1 MPDADDRPLEPVP
14 LGALLDAAV
23 GAHADDIALRMDES
37 SWTYRELA
45 AMVDRTAVA
54 LAGNGVTV
62 GSRVGLSAGNSPE
75 FVATVFATA
84 RLGATIV
91 MISTAWR
98 EREIV
103 HALGLTRPTHLVVDG
118 SGATDLAAIVTDRPV
133 LDIATL
139 DRSPDAGAAGPPRSP
154 DIDVDTLAVMVF
166 SSGTTGLPKAVQHTH
181 RTMFHGTVHWVDA
194 LGMTSADR
202 LQIATPPFH
211 ILGLLNLYAVVAAGA
226 SARLHRRF
234 DLDTVLHAIETDGIT
249 IEMAVAPI
257 ALAIASHPDLER
269 FDLSTLRYIMWG
281 ATPVTASVAE
291 TITRRTG
298 VRVMAAYGASELPFI
313 SANPVG
319 RPAEWR
325 LDSVG
330 PPPANVDV
338 RVVDLDTGAVL
349 GPGVAGELQLRS
361 PSLMIGYL
369 TDDGN
374 ADGGGTDRSIVD
386 GWYATGDVGT
396 VDAGG
401 WITITDRV
409 KEMIKVNGF
418 QVAPAEVEGVL
429 LGHAAVADCAV
440 YGVPDARTGEAV
452 VAAVVLREGA
462 AADADALRALVA
474 ETLASYKRVAEVVF
488 VDQIPRLP
496 SGKVLRRELRA
507 AHHV

>member
-1 MPDADDRPLEPVP
+1 MPGADPRPLGV
-14 LGALLDAAV
+14 LLDEAV
-23 GAHADDIALRMDES
+23 ADHADDVALRTDDS
-37 SWTYRELA
+37 SWTYGELQ
-45 AMVDRTAVA
+45 AMVDRTATT
-54 LAGNGVTV
+54 LAAHGVTV
-62 GSRVGLSAGNSPE
+62 GARVALSAGNSVE

-84 RLGATIV
+84 RLGATVV

-98 EREIV
+98 ELEV
-103 HALGLTRPTHLVVDG
+103 THALALTRPTHVVTDG
-118 SGATDLAAIVTDRPV
+118 SGATDLARLVTDRPV
-133 LDIATL
+133 LDIAAL
-139 DRSPDAGAAGPPRSP
+139 DGPADASAPGAVFAAHVDRP
-154 DIDVDTLAVMVF
+154 IDLDSLAVMVF

-181 RTMFHGTVHWVDA
+181 RTLFHGTRHWVEA

-234 DLDTVLHAIETDGIT
+234 DLDAVLHAIETDGIT
-249 IEMAVAPI
+249 IEMVVAPI

-298 VRVMAAYGASELPFI
+298 VPVMAAYGASELPFI
-313 SANPVG
+313 SANPVD
-319 RPAEWR
+319 RPDEWR

-330 PPPANVDV
+330 PTPADVAV
-338 RVVDLDTGAVL
+338 RVVDLDTGDVL
-349 GPGVAGELQLRS
+349 GTGRAGELQLRS

-369 TDDGN
+369 TDDEN
-374 ADGGGTDRSIVD
+374 NTSSDPSIVD

-396 VDAGG
+396 VDVDG
-401 WITITDRV
+401 WLTITDRV

-429 LGHAAVADCAV
+429 LGHAAVTDCAV
-440 YGVPDARTGEAV
+440 FGVPDERTGERV
-452 VAAVVLREGA
+452 VAAVVVRA
-462 AADADALRALVA
+462 ATNAEELRALVA
-474 ETLASYKRVAEVVF
+474 DTLASYKRVAEVVF

-507 AHHV
+507 GHTN

>member
-1 MPDADDRPLEPVP
+1 
-14 LGALLDAAV
+14 
-23 GAHADDIALRMDES
+23 
-37 SWTYRELA
+37 
-45 AMVDRTAVA
+45 
-54 LAGNGVTV
+54 
-62 GSRVGLSAGNSPE
+62 
-75 FVATVFATA
+75 
-84 RLGATIV
+84 
-91 MISTAWR
+91 
-98 EREIV
+98 
-103 HALGLTRPTHLVVDG
+103 
-118 SGATDLAAIVTDRPV
+118 
-133 LDIATL
+133 
-139 DRSPDAGAAGPPRSP
+139 
-154 DIDVDTLAVMVF
+154 
-166 SSGTTGLPKAVQHTH
+166 
-181 RTMFHGTVHWVDA
+181 MFHGTVHWVEA

-338 RVVDLDTGAVL
+338 RVVDLDTGEVL

-440 YGVPDARTGEAV
+440 YGVPDERTGEAV
-452 VAAVVLREGA
+452 VAAVVLRDGA

>member
-1 MPDADDRPLEPVP
+1 MPHGRPRPLGV
-14 LGALLDAAV
+14 LLDEAV
-23 GAHADDIALRMDES
+23 EHHADAIALRMDES
-37 SWTYRELA
+37 SWTYRDLLTI
-45 AMVDRTAVA
+45 VDRTAA
-54 LAGNGVTV
+54 GLAAHGVTV
-62 GSRVGLSAGNSPE
+62 GARVALSAGNSVE

-98 EREIV
+98 EREV
-103 HALGLTRPTHLVVDG
+103 AHTLALTQPTHVVIDG
-118 SGATDLAAIVTDRPV
+118 SGATDLARLVTDRPV
-133 LDIATL
+133 LDV
-139 DRSPDAGAAGPPRSP
+139 AALSVPSDVSGVPADTVPHIDL
-154 DIDVDTLAVMVF
+154 DIDLDSLAVMVF

-269 FDLSTLRYIMWG
+269 LDLSTLRYIMWG

-298 VRVMAAYGASELPFI
+298 VPVMAAYGASELPVI
-313 SANPVG
+313 AANPVD
-319 RPAEWR
+319 RPDEWR

-330 PPPANVDV
+330 PTPGDVDV
-338 RVVDLDTGAVL
+338 RVVDLETGAVL
-349 GPGVAGELQLRS
+349 GPGRAGELQLRS

-369 TDDGN
+369 TGTGGGDDG
-374 ADGGGTDRSIVD
+374 SIVD

-396 VDAGG
+396 VDADG

-429 LGHAAVADCAV
+429 LGHPSVADCAV
-440 YGVPDARTGEAV
+440 FGVPDDRTGERV
-452 VAAVVLREGA
+452 VAAVVVRDGA
-462 AADADALRALVA
+462 MADAATLQALVA
-474 ETLASYKRVAEVVF
+474 ESLASYKQVAEVVF
-488 VDQIPRLP
+488 VEQVPRLP

-507 AHHV
+507 AHTS